1 VLSGKLAFIG
11 SSAGSNAA
19 GQSLHVS
26 ICMPICAPPT
36 LDALGVVP
44 FLVSPHYHD
53 AENKAAL
60 AAAGLYVGMEET
72 REQRIAQYFEEREP
86 GGHPL
91 PVLGLREGGLL
102 RVRGDTATL
111 HGLRGARVFAP
122 PLGAPKDFDVGDD
135 VSVAL
140 GLKK

>member
-1 VLSGKLAFIG
+1 MPADAHARARSTRPQTIRARVLSGELAFIG

-60 AAAGLYVGMEET
+60 AAAGLYTARGDLSEET
-72 REQRIAQYFEEREP
+72 DGKCLFMVRPSSFAGRAASAAHVRRTDAP
-86 GGHPL
+86 AGRGG
-91 PVLGLREGGLL
+91 
-102 RVRGDTATL
+102 
-111 HGLRGARVFAP
+111 RGA
-122 PLGAPKDFDVGDD
+122 
-135 VSVAL
+135 
-140 GLKK
+140 